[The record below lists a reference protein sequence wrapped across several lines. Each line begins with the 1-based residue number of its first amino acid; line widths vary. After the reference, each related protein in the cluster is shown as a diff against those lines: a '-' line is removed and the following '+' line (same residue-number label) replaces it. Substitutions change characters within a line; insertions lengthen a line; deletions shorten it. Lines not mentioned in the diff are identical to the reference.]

1 MFLLIHFRSG
11 DRFIEEK
18 TLLLAVRSFVFFS
31 QLSAWL
37 SVSHGAVP
45 RNILYRY
52 VWDGKK
58 TSFAVRRSLQLVLKP
73 FFPPVSLLDF
83 RKCHVV
89 GPVLWWLYRICILC
103 KVQQLLVSL
112 VLFLRHL
119 CCEVDN

>member
-1 MFLLIHFRSG
+1 MFVFTCLRSG

-52 VWDGKK
+52 AWNGKK
-58 TSFAVRRSLQLVLKP
+58 LVCCLQIAAACLKSFFSPVLLLAFRIVGLVL
-73 FFPPVSLLDF
+73 
-83 RKCHVV
+83 
-89 GPVLWWLYRICILC
+89 WQLYRICVLC
-103 KVQQLLVSL
+103 KVQQLLMFL

-119 CCEVDN
+119 L